1 MIQISEK
8 RRLIS
13 CVRSSSNLQENETLP
28 ELTRPQV
35 INFLQRNYK
44 TRNFHNSLKNLKKL
58 HTIGKIRVSQKIRK
72 RPLAQKWTRINI

>member
-13 CVRSSSNLQENETLP
+13 CVRSSRNLQENETLP
-28 ELTRPQV
+28 ELTRPQI

-44 TRNFHNSLKNLKKL
+44 TINFHNSLKNLKKL
-58 HTIGKIRVSQKIRK
+58 HTIGKIKSQSK
-72 RPLAQKWTRINI
+72 N